1 MWWVGANFP
10 FFLLPRPQLLSSET
24 KFSTLDNGQQ
34 VEGHTNSLGAA
45 ALGKLNLAMG
55 THPRLNSGKTGLA
68 QWRGFQELRPK
79 KAWASFLRQQQDPY
93 GVMVEKCAQGGKGLT
108 QLHWLSWPRS
118 SRSITCPYMEAD
130 GTPATSQHSC
140 NSGPGQRFNTL
151 SANPRASKK
160 MQRVLSKGAFKVGTR
175 SNCSKTFL
183 GEWQWSSRGEDD
195 DSDQMQF
202 SSCNILALLVCLPP
216 NQVISQGR
224 KWEKTELT
232 EIRFLTPKGWDFII
246 KITVSFR
253 GKKNEGSCIS
263 YSPEFIDLNFPCAK
277 CPAQSMQRMFNKCQF
292 LSLLHS
298 SPRST

>member
-1 MWWVGANFP
+1 
-10 FFLLPRPQLLSSET
+10 
-24 KFSTLDNGQQ
+24 
-34 VEGHTNSLGAA
+34 
-45 ALGKLNLAMG
+45 
-55 THPRLNSGKTGLA
+55 
-68 QWRGFQELRPK
+68 
-79 KAWASFLRQQQDPY
+79 
-93 GVMVEKCAQGGKGLT
+93 MVEKCAQGRKGLT

-253 GKKNEGSCIS
+253 GKKKWRKLYFLLPWIYRPEFSLCKMP
-263 YSPEFIDLNFPCAK
+263 SPEYAENVQQMSVSF
-277 CPAQSMQRMFNKCQF
+277 
-292 LSLLHS
+292 
-298 SPRST
+298 SPPLIS